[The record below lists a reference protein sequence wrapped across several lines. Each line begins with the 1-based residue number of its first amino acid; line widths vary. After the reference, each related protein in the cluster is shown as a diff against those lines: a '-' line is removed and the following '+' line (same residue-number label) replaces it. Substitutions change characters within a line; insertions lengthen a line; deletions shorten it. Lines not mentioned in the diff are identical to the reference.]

1 MRPDDRCRSNAV
13 SNQKTWA
20 GRAPS
25 QPVSGVR
32 PIRAGCRA
40 VRDSTLVAWYSS
52 FTHLAREGRMTVTI
66 GRRELPVALGGAAL
80 AWPLAAGAQQPAM
93 AFVGLLSG
101 GQLDDRLIDAVRQGL
116 KDGGYI
122 EGRNIAT
129 KYRSADGRFDRLP
142 GLAAELTADRVG
154 VIIALFSPTAAMAAK
169 AATGAIPIV
178 FAIGAD
184 PVDLG
189 LVSSLNRPG
198 GNITGVTFFINTLGA
213 KRLELLHELVPGAS
227 LIGFLVN
234 PRNPTTQSQTTDVQT
249 AARKLGI
256 DLLILN
262 ASSERDIDA
271 AFAAFIERR
280 VNGVMVGVD
289 ALFVSRSDQ
298 LVGLAARHAMPAMYY
313 VREFADAGGLISYGA
328 SITDA
333 YRMAGSYAGRI
344 LKGEQPADL
353 PTQQTVKF
361 ELAINLKTANALGIT
376 VPQTLMVAADEVI
389 E

>member
-1 MRPDDRCRSNAV
+1 
-13 SNQKTWA
+13 
-20 GRAPS
+20 
-25 QPVSGVR
+25 
-32 PIRAGCRA
+32 
-40 VRDSTLVAWYSS
+40 
-52 FTHLAREGRMTVTI
+52 
-66 GRRELPVALGGAAL
+66 
-80 AWPLAAGAQQPAM
+80 
-93 AFVGLLSG
+93 
-101 GQLDDRLIDAVRQGL
+101 
-116 KDGGYI
+116 
-122 EGRNIAT
+122 
-129 KYRSADGRFDRLP
+129 
-142 GLAAELTADRVG
+142 
-154 VIIALFSPTAAMAAK
+154 MAAK
-169 AATGAIPIV
+169 AASGTIPIV

-271 AFAAFIERR
+271 AFAAFIEQR

-289 ALFVSRSDQ
+289 AVFVSRSDQ

-344 LKGEQPADL
+344 LKGAKPADL
-353 PTQQTVKF
+353 PIQQTVKF

>member
-1 MRPDDRCRSNAV
+1 MPFDQLHR
-13 SNQKTWA
+13 
-20 GRAPS
+20 
-25 QPVSGVR
+25 
-32 PIRAGCRA
+32 
-40 VRDSTLVAWYSS
+40 RDFISL
-52 FTHLAREGRMTVTI
+52 
-66 GRRELPVALGGAAL
+66 LGGASA
-80 AWPLAAGAQQPAM
+80 AWPLAARAQQPGVALI
-93 AFVGLLSG
+93 GLLAG
-101 GQLDDRLIDAVRQGL
+101 AQLDDRMLSAIRQGL
-116 KDGGYI
+116 KDASYV
-122 EGRNIAT
+122 EGRNVEI
-129 KYRSADGRFDRLP
+129 KYRTADGRFNRLP
-142 GLAAELTADRVG
+142 GLAAELVADPVA
-154 VIIALFSPTAAMAAK
+154 VIVALGTQAAVAAK
-169 AATGAIPIV
+169 AATGTIPIV
-178 FAIGAD
+178 FVVGAD
-184 PVDLG
+184 PVRELG

-271 AFAAFIERR
+271 AFAAFIEQR

-289 ALFVSRSDQ
+289 AVFVSRSDQ

-344 LKGEQPADL
+344 LKGAKPADL
-353 PTQQTVKF
+353 PIQQTVKF

>member
-1 MRPDDRCRSNAV
+1 M
-13 SNQKTWA
+13 
-20 GRAPS
+20 
-25 QPVSGVR
+25 
-32 PIRAGCRA
+32 
-40 VRDSTLVAWYSS
+40 
-52 FTHLAREGRMTVTI
+52 
-66 GRRELPVALGGAAL
+66 
-80 AWPLAAGAQQPAM
+80 PA
-93 AFVGLLSG
+93 
-101 GQLDDRLIDAVRQGL
+101 
-116 KDGGYI
+116 
-122 EGRNIAT
+122 
-129 KYRSADGRFDRLP
+129 
-142 GLAAELTADRVG
+142 LAAELAADPVA

-169 AATGAIPIV
+169 AASGTIPIV

-271 AFAAFIERR
+271 AFAAFIEQR

-289 ALFVSRSDQ
+289 AVFVSRSDQ

-344 LKGEQPADL
+344 LKGAKPADL
-353 PTQQTVKF
+353 PIQQTVKF